1 MAGKTFKKRFPK
13 CWVGRRVEVEW
24 LDPAGFVQSELSKV
38 KPFICITNGI
48 LLAIEKD
55 YIIVCS
61 GHYPDDD
68 KDPIVDATAI
78 TRGCVVRISQV

>member
-13 CWVGRRVEVEW
+13 CWVGKRVEVEW

-38 KPFICITNGI
+38 KPFLCITNGV
-48 LLAIEKD
+48 LLSIKD
-55 YIIVCS
+55 NYVIVCS
-61 GHYPDDD
+61 GRYPEDE

-78 TRGCVVRISQV
+78 TKGCVIRISQV

>member
-1 MAGKTFKKRFPK
+1 MAGKVFKNKFPK
-13 CWVGRRVEVEW
+13 CWVGTRVEVQW

-48 LLAIEKD
+48 LLAIKDD
-55 YIIVCS
+55 YIIMCS
-61 GHYPDDD
+61 GHYPEDE

-78 TRGCVVRISQV
+78 TKGCVTRISRV